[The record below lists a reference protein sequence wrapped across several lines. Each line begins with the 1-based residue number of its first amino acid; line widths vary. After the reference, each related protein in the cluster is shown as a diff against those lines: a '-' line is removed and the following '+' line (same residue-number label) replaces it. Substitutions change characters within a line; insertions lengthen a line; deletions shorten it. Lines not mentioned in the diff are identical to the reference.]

1 MQSDISHVQPGWRAL
16 DRSGDKIGD
25 IEQVGSNHF
34 LVTKGLLFVKDLY
47 IPFDSVSTVDP
58 EAESIFLD
66 VDKDEID
73 DLGWSEPPT
82 MSTDRPADI
91 GSPAGSDAMAGA
103 AMGGSATT
111 QDSARLTL
119 SEERLQAGTVR
130 DTAGEVAVGKRVVE
144 QQADIDVPVTH
155 DEVEITRRRVDRP
168 MSGAEPV
175 FDDGETVRVPVTAE
189 EVQVDKQARVVE
201 EIEISKRPVTE
212 VRRVSDTVRRE
223 EAELD
228 QTGNVQVRSGT
239 GATTGGA
246 TAADRRDAYARDQVA
261 GSGGMS
267 QGEDDML
274 PEAGGAVAGGV
285 AGAAVG
291 TAVGGPPGTVV
302 GGAVGAVGGAMAGD
316 AVDSDEEDA
325 EGR

>member
-91 GSPAGSDAMAGA
+91 GSPVGTDPMAGA
-103 AMGGSATT
+103 AMAGSATT

-261 GSGGMS
+261 GSGGTS

>member
-47 IPFDSVSTVDP
+47 IPFDSVSTVDA
-58 EAESIFLD
+58 EAESVFLD

-73 DLGWSEPPT
+73 DLGWTEPPT

-91 GSPAGSDAMAGA
+91 GSPAGAGTFA
-103 AMGGSATT
+103 GTTMDSSATT

-130 DTAGEVAVGKRVVE
+130 ETAGEVAVGKRVVE

-168 MSGAEPV
+168 MSGDESV
-175 FDDGETVRVPVTAE
+175 FDDGDTVRVPVTAE

-239 GATTGGA
+239 GATT
-246 TAADRRDAYARDQVA
+246 AADRRDAYARDQVA
-261 GSGGMS
+261 GSGGTG
-267 QGEDDML
+267 QGDNDML

-316 AVDSDEEDA
+316 AVDSDEEADD
-325 EGR
+325 RR